1 MGNGEME
8 HQKCPIEYVD
18 QIKMP
23 EKELP
28 QPEYKDS
35 DIKLEK
41 QI

>member
-1 MGNGEME
+1 ME
-8 HQKCPIEYVD
+8 HTRCPIEYVD

-35 DIKLEK
+35 DK
-41 QI
+41 